1 MWQITGHEA
10 AVELL
15 DNSLRND
22 RLSHAYL
29 FVGPAQVGKMTLAIN
44 LAQALNCEKDDK
56 PCGACSSCQRIMN
69 SQHAD
74 VQVIDLAAGKTEI
87 TIDQIK
93 EAGKTKISTD
103 QIKDLEHYAS
113 LKPFEGR
120 SRVFIIANSE
130 LMSSEAANRLLKTL
144 EEPPP
149 FVHIILLSTSEK
161 AILSTIRSRCQMLE
175 LRPIAISA
183 IEKALI
189 EHHGAKTEEAHILA
203 RLSSGCMGWAV
214 QASDNADSIMHRK
227 ELLETL
233 VSIAKADR
241 LEKFSYSASMASQFS
256 KNRAEVQKLLS
267 IWISWWRDLLL
278 IKGGCREMI
287 TNIDQR
293 ETLFREEVYY
303 DIMDIRN
310 FIISLS
316 QAGTLLK
323 NNANPRLVLD
333 VLILGMPRR
342 KGC

>member
-1 MWQITGHEA
+1 MWTTVGHETV
-10 AVELL
+10 VELL
-15 DNSLRND
+15 DNSLKND

-29 FVGPAQVGKMTLAIN
+29 FVGPHQVGKMTLAIN
-44 LAQALNCEKDDK
+44 LAQALNCENSEK
-56 PCGACSSCQRIMN
+56 PCGLCTSCKRILGLK
-69 SQHAD
+69 HAD
-74 VQVIDLAAGKTEI
+74 VQVIDLGGKTEI
-87 TIDQIK
+87 SIDQIR
-93 EAGKTKISTD
+93 
-103 QIKDLEHYAS
+103 DLERYAS
-113 LKPFEGR
+113 LKPFEGK
-120 SRVFIIANSE
+120 SRVFIIDNADF
-130 LMSSEAANRLLKTL
+130 MSSEAANCLLKTL

-149 FVHIILLSTSEK
+149 FVYMILLSTSEK
-161 AILSTIRSRCQMLE
+161 AMLSTILSRCQKLE

-183 IEKALI
+183 IERALI
-189 EHHGAKTEEAHILA
+189 ERYGIKPEDAHVLA

-214 QASDNADSIMHRK
+214 QTSVNTDAILHRK

-233 VSIAKADR
+233 VNIAKADR

-278 IKGGCREMI
+278 IKGGCREII
-287 TNIDQR
+287 TNIDQK

-303 DIMDIRN
+303 DIIDIRN
-310 FIISLS
+310 FIISLI

-333 VLILGMPRR
+333 VLILGMPKR

>member
-15 DNSLRND
+15 DNSLKND

-56 PCGACSSCQRIMN
+56 PCGACSSCQRIMGLK
-69 SQHAD
+69 HAD
-74 VQVIDLAAGKTEI
+74 VQVIDLGGKTEVS
-87 TIDQIK
+87 IDQIR
-93 EAGKTKISTD
+93 E
-103 QIKDLEHYAS
+103 LERYAS
-113 LKPFEGR
+113 LKPFEGK
-120 SRVFIIANSE
+120 SRVFIIDNADF
-130 LMSSEAANRLLKTL
+130 MSSEAANCLLKTL

-149 FVHIILLSTSEK
+149 FVYMILLSTSEK
-161 AILSTIRSRCQMLE
+161 AILSTILSRCQKLE

-183 IEKALI
+183 IEGALI
-189 EHHGAKTEEAHILA
+189 ERYGTKPEDAHVLA

-214 QASDNADSIMHRK
+214 QTSVNADAILHRK
-227 ELLETL
+227 ELIETL
-233 VSIAKADR
+233 VNIAKADR
-241 LEKFSYSASMASQFS
+241 LEKFSYSASMASKFS

-267 IWISWWRDLLL
+267 LWISLWRDLLL
-278 IKGGCREMI
+278 IKGNCREII
-287 TNIDQR
+287 TNIDHQ

-303 DIMDIRN
+303 DIIDIRN
-310 FIISLS
+310 FIISLIH
-316 QAGTLLK
+316 AGMLLK

-333 VLILGMPRR
+333 VLILGMPKR

>member
-56 PCGACSSCQRIMN
+56 PCGACSSCQRIMGLK
-69 SQHAD
+69 HAD
-74 VQVIDLAAGKTEI
+74 VQVIDLSGKTEVS
-87 TIDQIK
+87 IDQIR
-93 EAGKTKISTD
+93 E
-103 QIKDLEHYAS
+103 LERYAS
-113 LKPFEGR
+113 LKPFEGK
-120 SRVFIIANSE
+120 SRVFIIDNADF
-130 LMSSEAANRLLKTL
+130 MSSEAANCLLKTL

-149 FVHIILLSTSEK
+149 FVYMILLSTSEK
-161 AILSTIRSRCQMLE
+161 AILSTILSRCQKLE

-183 IEKALI
+183 IEGALI
-189 EHHGAKTEEAHILA
+189 ERYGTKPEDAHVLA

-214 QASDNADSIMHRK
+214 QTSVNADAILHRK
-227 ELLETL
+227 ELIETL
-233 VSIAKADR
+233 VNIAKADR
-241 LEKFSYSASMASQFS
+241 LEKFSYSASMASKFS

-267 IWISWWRDLLL
+267 LWISLWRDLLL
-278 IKGGCREMI
+278 IKGNCREII
-287 TNIDQR
+287 TNIDHQ

-303 DIMDIRN
+303 DIIDIRN
-310 FIISLS
+310 FIISLIH
-316 QAGTLLK
+316 AGMLLK

-333 VLILGMPRR
+333 VLILGMPKR

>member
-1 MWQITGHEA
+1 MWQITGHET

-56 PCGACSSCQRIMN
+56 PCGACASCQRIMGLK
-69 SQHAD
+69 HAD
-74 VQVIDLAAGKTEI
+74 VQVIDLGGKTEVS
-87 TIDQIK
+87 IDQIR
-93 EAGKTKISTD
+93 E
-103 QIKDLEHYAS
+103 LERYAS
-113 LKPFEGR
+113 LKPFEGK
-120 SRVFIIANSE
+120 SRVFIIDNADF
-130 LMSSEAANRLLKTL
+130 MSSEAANCLLKTL

-149 FVHIILLSTSEK
+149 FVYMILLSTSEK
-161 AILSTIRSRCQMLE
+161 AILSTILSRCQKLE

-183 IEKALI
+183 IEHALT
-189 EHHGAKTEEAHILA
+189 ERCGAKPEDAHVLA

-214 QASDNADSIMHRK
+214 ETSVNADAISHRK
-227 ELLETL
+227 ELLESF
-233 VSIAKADR
+233 VNIAKADR
-241 LEKFSYSASMASQFS
+241 LEKFSYSASMASKFS

-267 IWISWWRDLLL
+267 LWISWWRDLLL
-278 IKGGCREMI
+278 IKGDCREII
-287 TNIDQR
+287 TNIDHQ
-293 ETLFREEVYY
+293 ETLFREVAYY
-303 DIMDIRN
+303 DIIDIRN
-310 FIISLS
+310 FIISLI

-333 VLILGMPRR
+333 VLILSMPKR

>member
-56 PCGACSSCQRIMN
+56 PCGACSSCQRIMGLK
-69 SQHAD
+69 HAD
-74 VQVIDLAAGKTEI
+74 VQVIDLSGKTEVS
-87 TIDQIK
+87 IDQIR
-93 EAGKTKISTD
+93 E
-103 QIKDLEHYAS
+103 LERYAS
-113 LKPFEGR
+113 LKPFEGK
-120 SRVFIIANSE
+120 SRVFIIDNADF
-130 LMSSEAANRLLKTL
+130 MSSEAANCLLKTL

-149 FVHIILLSTSEK
+149 FVYMILLSTSEK
-161 AILSTIRSRCQMLE
+161 AILSTILSRCQKLE

-183 IEKALI
+183 IEGALI
-189 EHHGAKTEEAHILA
+189 ERYGTKPEDAHVLA

-214 QASDNADSIMHRK
+214 QTSVNADAILHRK
-227 ELLETL
+227 ELIETL
-233 VSIAKADR
+233 VNIAKADR
-241 LEKFSYSASMASQFS
+241 LEKFSYSANMASKFS

-267 IWISWWRDLLL
+267 LWISLWRDLLL
-278 IKGGCREMI
+278 IKGNCREII
-287 TNIDQR
+287 TNIDHQ

-303 DIMDIRN
+303 DIIDIRN
-310 FIISLS
+310 FIFCLIH
-316 QAGTLLK
+316 AGMLLK

-333 VLILGMPRR
+333 VLILGMPKR

>member
-15 DNSLRND
+15 DNSLKND

-56 PCGACSSCQRIMN
+56 PCGACSSCQRIMGLK
-69 SQHAD
+69 HAD
-74 VQVIDLAAGKTEI
+74 VQVIDLSGKTEVS
-87 TIDQIK
+87 IDQIR
-93 EAGKTKISTD
+93 E
-103 QIKDLEHYAS
+103 LERYAS
-113 LKPFEGR
+113 LKPFEGK
-120 SRVFIIANSE
+120 SRVFIIDNADF
-130 LMSSEAANRLLKTL
+130 MSSEAANCLLKTL

-149 FVHIILLSTSEK
+149 FVYMILLSTSEK
-161 AILSTIRSRCQMLE
+161 AILSTILSRCQKLE

-183 IEKALI
+183 IEGALI
-189 EHHGAKTEEAHILA
+189 ERYGTKPEDAHVLA

-214 QASDNADSIMHRK
+214 QTSVNADAILHRK
-227 ELLETL
+227 ELIETL
-233 VSIAKADR
+233 VNIAKADR
-241 LEKFSYSASMASQFS
+241 LEKFSYSASMASKFS

-267 IWISWWRDLLL
+267 LWISLWRDLLL
-278 IKGGCREMI
+278 IKGNCREII
-287 TNIDQR
+287 TNIDHQ

-303 DIMDIRN
+303 DIIDIRN
-310 FIISLS
+310 FIISLIH
-316 QAGTLLK
+316 AGMLLK

-333 VLILGMPRR
+333 VLILGMPKR